1 MRCNICSITCSI
13 KEPKSIISSYADAPL
28 VFLSPDDRKLN
39 APAAAGV
46 PVPVEADL
54 KPPNPAK
61 TLGPLLSY
69 KVKLCLNLLN

>member
-1 MRCNICSITCSI
+1 M
-13 KEPKSIISSYADAPL
+13 